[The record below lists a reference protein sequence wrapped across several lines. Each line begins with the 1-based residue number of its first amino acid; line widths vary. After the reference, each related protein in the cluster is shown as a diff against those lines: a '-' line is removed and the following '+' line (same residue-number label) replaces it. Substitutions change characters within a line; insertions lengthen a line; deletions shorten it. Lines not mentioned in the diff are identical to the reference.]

1 MDKSYELTLHLEDG
15 DDDDLVKKNKKKK
28 TLGYIVV
35 RLVLSPLTKEE
46 YNEVNQWDSNSLLL
60 SLSLFCS
67 LRAFSSFP
75 NFRLEVPFL
84 CRRGRKKLRLC
95 LGTHPLTQEYV
106 HQSWLGP
113 GPANK
118 MLRKFSNFILP
129 LRSCGH
135 KRMARQERI

>member
-60 SLSLFCS
+60 SLSFAHCVLF
-67 LRAFSSFP
+67 L
-75 NFRLEVPFL
+75 PFL
-84 CRRGRKKLRLC
+84 
-95 LGTHPLTQEYV
+95 T
-106 HQSWLGP
+106 SD
-113 GPANK
+113 
-118 MLRKFSNFILP
+118 
-129 LRSCGH
+129 
-135 KRMARQERI
+135 

>member
-60 SLSLFCS
+60 SLSLLLTACF
-67 LRAFSSFP
+67 FF
-75 NFRLEVPFL
+75 PFL
-84 CRRGRKKLRLC
+84 
-95 LGTHPLTQEYV
+95 T
-106 HQSWLGP
+106 SD
-113 GPANK
+113 
-118 MLRKFSNFILP
+118 
-129 LRSCGH
+129 
-135 KRMARQERI
+135 